1 MLPFARSVRARTEGP
16 RVRSQMSFRSKRE
29 LLAQVA
35 PRYQLASHAQKSA
48 ILDEFVA
55 ATGYARK
62 YAIRMLTRP
71 PLPAPAQI
79 RRPRAPTYGAAVQV
93 ALEQT
98 WAAVNFISARRL
110 VPFLPTLVPV
120 LEQHG
125 HLSMAPEVRAQLL
138 ALSPATADRLLER
151 ARTRGEPRGKSTTKA
166 GSLLKR
172 QIPVRTFADWNED
185 LPGFLEADLV
195 AHCGE
200 HNTGSFLCSLVL
212 TDVATGWVECQALL
226 YRSSD
231 QVIQGVTRA
240 RKLIPFV
247 VQGLDTDNGSEFIN
261 TDLLTYC
268 DSAQITFTRGRT
280 ARKNDQ
286 CYVEQKNGAVV
297 RQFIGY
303 DRFEGERAYRQ
314 LVELYRAL
322 RLYVNFFQPSLKLKE
337 KRLEGTT
344 TRRSYLPA
352 ETPFARLC
360 AASILSEEARARLD
374 AIFAA
379 LDPVRLLAQ
388 IGQLQDALWEQAT
401 LPGSVPSAAA
411 TVPFSLDPHAMA
423 LPASPPLVHQKRPYH
438 GKAPKKARYW
448 RTRLDPFAIV
458 WAEVEGWLEAH
469 PEMTGVTVFQRV
481 RTAYP
486 DDFSAMQLR
495 TLQRRV
501 AEWRA
506 ERVTTFD
513 DQWLH
518 HEVLAGA
525 SLPPPLR
532 ATSSDGGICER
543 GAVPETLAA
552 GQAEQVTAPR
562 S

>member
-1 MLPFARSVRARTEGP
+1 
-16 RVRSQMSFRSKRE
+16 MSFRSKRE

-35 PRYQLASHAQKSA
+35 PRYQLATHAQKSA
-48 ILDEFVA
+48 ILDEFAA

-79 RRPRAPTYGAAVQV
+79 RRPRAPTYGAAVQA

-98 WAAVNFISARRL
+98 WATANFISARRL
-110 VPFLPTLVPV
+110 VPFLPTLVSV
-120 LEQHG
+120 LEHHG
-125 HLSMAPEVRAQLL
+125 HLNLTPDVRAQLL

-151 ARTRGEPRGKSTTKA
+151 VRKLGEPRGKSTTKA
-166 GSLLKR
+166 GTLLKR
-172 QIPVRTFADWNED
+172 QIPVRTFADWNEG
-185 LPGFLEADLV
+185 LPGFIEADLV

-200 HNTGSFLCSLVL
+200 HNTGSFLCTLVL

-231 QVIQGVTRA
+231 QVIQGLTRA
-240 RKLIPFV
+240 RQLIPFS

-261 TDLLTYC
+261 NDLLTYC
-268 DSAQITFTRGRT
+268 EAKEITFTCGRT
-280 ARKNDQ
+280 YRKNDQ
-286 CYVEQKNGAVV
+286 CYVEQKNGAVL
-297 RQFIGY
+297 RQFVGY

-314 LVELYRAL
+314 LVELYRAI

-360 AASILSEEARARLD
+360 AAKVLTQEALTRLED
-374 AIFAA
+374 IFAA

-388 IGQLQDALWEQAT
+388 IGQLQDALWAQAT
-401 LPGSVPSAAA
+401 LPGALPSAAI
-411 TVPFSLDPHAMA
+411 TVPFQLDPAGLA
-423 LPASPPLVHQKRPYH
+423 LPEPPPLQRQKRPYH
-438 GKAPKKARYW
+438 WRAPKKARYW

-469 PEMTGVTVFQRV
+469 PEMTGVTVFQRL

-486 DDFSAMQLR
+486 EDFSETQLR

-506 ERVTTFD
+506 ERVMTFD
-513 DQWLH
+513 DQWLQ

-532 ATSSDGGICER
+532 TSG
-543 GAVPETLAA
+543 PESGVLASTAAPESLAA
-552 GQAEQVTAPR
+552 GQAEQLTAPR
-562 S
+562 LEA

>member
-1 MLPFARSVRARTEGP
+1 
-16 RVRSQMSFRSKRE
+16 MSFRSKRA
-29 LLAQVA
+29 LLAHVA
-35 PRYQLASHAQKSA
+35 PRYQLATHAQKSA

-55 ATGYARK
+55 ATSYART

-79 RRPRAPTYGAAVQV
+79 RRPRAPTYGVAVQT

-110 VPFLPTLVPV
+110 VPFLSTLVPV

-125 HLSMAPEVRAQLL
+125 HLSVTPDVRAQLL

-151 ARTRGEPRGKSTTKA
+151 ARTRGEPRGKTTTKA
-166 GSLLKR
+166 GSLLKH
-172 QIPVRTFADWNED
+172 QIPVRTFADWNEG

-195 AHCGE
+195 AQCGE

-231 QVIQGVTRA
+231 PVIQGVTRA
-240 RKLIPFV
+240 RQLIPFL

-261 TDLLTYC
+261 TDLRTYG
-268 DSAQITFTRGRT
+268 DRAQITFTRGRT

-297 RQFIGY
+297 RQFVGY

-314 LVELYRAL
+314 RVELYRAL

-360 AASILSEEARARLD
+360 AATVLAQEARARLK

-401 LPGSVPSAAA
+401 LPGSLPGAA
-411 TVPFSLDPHAMA
+411 TTVTFSLDPRTVA
-423 LPASPPLVHQKRPYH
+423 LPESPPLERQKRPSH
-438 GKAPKKARYW
+438 GKVPKQARYW
-448 RTRLDPFAIV
+448 RTRLDPFASV
-458 WAEVEGWLEAH
+458 WAEVEGWLAAH

-506 ERVTTFD
+506 ERVMTFD
-513 DQWLH
+513 DQWLQ

-532 ATSSDGGICER
+532 ATASEGG
-543 GAVPETLAA
+543 VPACTAAPESLAA
-552 GQAEQVTAPR
+552 GQAEQRTAPR
-562 S
+562 SEA

>member
-1 MLPFARSVRARTEGP
+1 
-16 RVRSQMSFRSKRE
+16 MSFRSKRE

-35 PRYQLASHAQKSA
+35 PRYHLATHGQKSV

-55 ATGYARK
+55 ATQYARK
-62 YAIRMLTRP
+62 YAIRLLTRP

-79 RRPRAPTYGAAVQV
+79 RRPRLPTYGADVQT
-93 ALEQT
+93 ALEQA
-98 WAAVNFISARRL
+98 WAAANFISARRL
-110 VPFLPTLVPV
+110 VPFLTTLVPA

-125 HLSMAPEVRAQLL
+125 HLDITPNIRAQLL

-151 ARTRGEPRGKSTTKA
+151 ARKRGEPHGKSTTKA
-166 GSLLKR
+166 GTLLKR
-172 QIPVRTFADWNED
+172 QIPVRTFADWNEGS
-185 LPGFLEADLV
+185 PGFIEADLV

-200 HNTGSFLCSLVL
+200 HNTGSFLCTLVL

-231 QVIQGVTRA
+231 QVIQGITRA
-240 RKLIPFV
+240 RQLIPFA

-268 DSAQITFTRGRT
+268 ESKQITFTRGRIY
-280 ARKNDQ
+280 RKNDQ

-297 RQFIGY
+297 RQFVGY

-314 LVELYRAL
+314 LIELYRAL

-360 AASILSEEARARLD
+360 AAKVLSGEAQARLE

-388 IGQLQDALWEQAT
+388 IGQLQDALWAQAS
-401 LPGSVPSAAA
+401 LPGALPSAAA
-411 TVPFSLDPHAMA
+411 PPVPFSLDPQAT
-423 LPASPPLVHQKRPYH
+423 ASPEPPPLQRQKRPYH
-438 GKAPKKARYW
+438 WKAPKKARYW
-448 RTRLDPFAIV
+448 RTRLDPFALV

-469 PEMTGVTVFQRV
+469 PEMTGVTVFQRL
-481 RTAYP
+481 RAAYP
-486 DDFSAMQLR
+486 DDFSETQLR

-506 ERVTTFD
+506 ERVMAFD
-513 DQWLH
+513 DQWLQ

-532 ATSSDGGICER
+532 ATASESVVRER
-543 GAVPETLAA
+543 GAALEPLAA
-552 GQAEQVTAPR
+552 GQAEQQAAPR

>member
-1 MLPFARSVRARTEGP
+1 
-16 RVRSQMSFRSKRE
+16 MSFRSKRE

-35 PRYQLASHAQKSA
+35 PRYHLASHAQKSV

-55 ATGYARK
+55 TTGYARK
-62 YAIRMLTRP
+62 YAIRVLTRP

-79 RRPRAPTYGAAVQV
+79 RRPRLPTYGTAVQA
-93 ALEQT
+93 ALEQA
-98 WAAVNFISARRL
+98 WAAANFISARRL
-110 VPFLPTLVPV
+110 VPFLATLVPV
-120 LEQHG
+120 LEKHD
-125 HLSMAPEVRAQLL
+125 HLTITPDVRAQLL

-151 ARTRGEPRGKSTTKA
+151 ARKRGEPHGKSTTKA
-166 GSLLKR
+166 GTLLKR
-172 QIPVRTFADWNED
+172 QIPVRTFADWNEGS
-185 LPGFLEADLV
+185 PGFIEADLV

-200 HNTGSFLCSLVL
+200 HNTGSFLCTLVL
-212 TDVATGWVECQALL
+212 TDVATGWVECQTLL

-231 QVIQGVTRA
+231 QVIQGITRA
-240 RKLIPFV
+240 RQLIPFAM
-247 VQGLDTDNGSEFIN
+247 QGLDTDNGSEFIN
-261 TDLLTYC
+261 NDLLTYC
-268 DSAQITFTRGRT
+268 ESKQITFTRGRIY
-280 ARKNDQ
+280 RKNDQ

-297 RQFIGY
+297 RQFVGY

-314 LVELYRAL
+314 LIELYRAI

-360 AASILSEEARARLD
+360 TSTVLSAEEQVRLE

-388 IGQLQDALWEQAT
+388 IGQLQDALWAQAT
-401 LPGSVPSAAA
+401 LPGALPSAAA
-411 TVPFSLDPHAMA
+411 ATLPFSLDPHAPTA
-423 LPASPPLVHQKRPYH
+423 PESPPLQRQKRPYH
-438 GKAPKKARYW
+438 WKAPKKARYW
-448 RTRLDPFAIV
+448 RTRLDPFALV

-469 PEMTGVTVFQRV
+469 PEMTGVTVFQRL
-481 RTAYP
+481 RAAYP
-486 DDFSAMQLR
+486 DDFSETQLR

-506 ERVTTFD
+506 ERVMTFD
-513 DQWLH
+513 DQWLQ
-518 HEVLAGA
+518 HELLAGV

-532 ATSSDGGICER
+532 ATASEGIGRER
-543 GAVPETLAA
+543 AGALETLAA
-552 GQAEQVTAPR
+552 GQAEQTAAPQ

>member
-1 MLPFARSVRARTEGP
+1 
-16 RVRSQMSFRSKRE
+16 MSFQSKRE
-29 LLAQVA
+29 LLAQNA
-35 PRYQLASHAQKSA
+35 PRYQLASQTQKSV

-62 YAIRMLTRP
+62 YAIRLLTRP

-79 RRPRAPTYGAAVQV
+79 RRPRQPTYGIAVQT
-93 ALEQT
+93 ALEQA
-98 WAAVNFISARRL
+98 WAAANFISARRL
-110 VPFLPTLVPV
+110 VPFLATLVPV
-120 LEQHG
+120 LQQHG
-125 HLSMAPEVRAQLL
+125 HLDIPPDVCAQLL

-151 ARTRGEPRGKSTTKA
+151 ARKRGQPRGKSTTKA
-166 GSLLKR
+166 GTLLKR
-172 QIPVRTFADWNED
+172 QIPVRTFADWNEGV
-185 LPGFLEADLV
+185 PGFIEADLV

-200 HNTGSFLCSLVL
+200 HNTGSFLCTLVL

-231 QVIQGVTRA
+231 QVIQGITRA
-240 RKLIPFV
+240 RQLIPFP

-261 TDLLTYC
+261 NDLLTYC
-268 DSAQITFTRGRT
+268 ESKQITFTRGRT
-280 ARKNDQ
+280 YRKNDQ

-297 RQFIGY
+297 RQFVGY

-314 LVELYRAL
+314 LIELYRAL

-360 AASILSEEARARLD
+360 AAKVVSEEELARLE

-388 IGQLQDALWEQAT
+388 IGQLQDALWAQAT
-401 LPGSVPSAAA
+401 LPGAILSAAAA
-411 TVPFSLDPHAMA
+411 TVPFSLDPNTTSAPEA
-423 LPASPPLVHQKRPYH
+423 PPLRYEKRAYH
-438 GKAPKKARYW
+438 WKAPKKARYW
-448 RTRLDPFAIV
+448 RTRLDPFALV
-458 WAEVEGWLEAH
+458 WAEIEGWLEAH
-469 PEMTGVTVFQRV
+469 PEMTGVTVFQRL
-481 RTAYP
+481 REAYP
-486 DDFSAMQLR
+486 DDFTETQLR

-513 DQWLH
+513 DQWLQQ
-518 HEVLAGA
+518 ELLAGG
-525 SLPPPLR
+525 SLLGPFG
-532 ATSSDGGICER
+532 AT
-543 GAVPETLAA
+543 A
-552 GQAEQVTAPR
+552 
-562 S
+562 